1 MRLKNGLDK
10 LQDANK
16 AVAEMKIV
24 LEKMQPELEQAQL
37 ETTKMMEHLKVEK
50 EDADQ
55 TQKVVAV
62 QEAEATQ

>member
-1 MRLKNGLDK
+1 
-10 LQDANK
+10 
-16 AVAEMKIV
+16 MKIV

-55 TQKVVAV
+55 TQRVVAV
-62 QEAEATQ
+62 